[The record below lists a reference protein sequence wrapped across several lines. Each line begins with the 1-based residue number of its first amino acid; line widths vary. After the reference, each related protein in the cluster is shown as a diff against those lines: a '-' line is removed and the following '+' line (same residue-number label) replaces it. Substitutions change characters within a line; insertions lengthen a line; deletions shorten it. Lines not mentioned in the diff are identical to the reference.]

1 MQIQHLREYQK
12 TQHPILALECDT
24 PLNEAIRQ
32 MNMRDYGSV
41 ICTDEGRYHGVF
53 TSRLLLK
60 HMTSVGD
67 KIDGLLLRDVVR
79 TNGPV
84 AKLDD
89 DAAIK
94 LEEMNK
100 AHVHYM
106 PILDEKDRCVGMLS
120 QGDFAAYTLEQA
132 GVRFAEALKN
142 KAEDHTNPPSMIIA
156 MAIYAIVALTAIGI
170 IFY

>member
-12 TQHPILALECDT
+12 NQHPILSLECDT
-24 PLNEAIRQ
+24 PLKEAIRQ
-32 MNMRDYGSV
+32 MNMHDYGSV
-41 ICTDEGRYHGVF
+41 ICTNDGRYHGMF
-53 TSRLLLK
+53 TARLLLK
-60 HMTSVGD
+60 HMTSVNDNIG
-67 KIDGLLLRDVVR
+67 GLVLRDVVR

-84 AKLDD
+84 AKLED
-89 DAAIK
+89 DAATK

-106 PILDEKDRCVGMLS
+106 PILDSDGHCVGILS

-142 KAEDHTNPPSMIIA
+142 KAEDHTNPPSMVIA
-156 MAIYAIVALTAIGI
+156 MAIYAVVALTAIGI
-170 IFY
+170 IIY